1 MSSKGFTLIEL
12 IVVVSLLVI
21 IGGVGASIF
30 ASVFRSYN
38 KANIINR
45 VEQNGNYALS
55 VMESQIRNAQ
65 GVTLVDAK
73 TLRVAAQDG
82 SSTIEYRFKD
92 SGGVGIV
99 ERAITTAT
107 GTVVT
112 TLTDSDPNTGVSV
125 VVANSSFAVS
135 GTTPPVVTIVLKLKQ
150 ASGMTRVDYQA
161 ETTLRTTV
169 VVRGGYK

>member
-65 GVTLVDAK
+65 SVSPTGVTCVD
-73 TLRVAAQDG
+73 TL
-82 SSTIEYRFKD
+82 TITSQEGTDTEYRITSDVVQRTVGGAVEPLTGSDVRVLDPPD
-92 SGGVGIV
+92 SCFTI
-99 ERAITTAT
+99 
-107 GTVVT
+107 
-112 TLTDSDPNTGVSV
+112 S
-125 VVANSSFAVS
+125 S
-135 GTTPPVVTIVLKLKQ
+135 GTPSVVTIVLTLAQ